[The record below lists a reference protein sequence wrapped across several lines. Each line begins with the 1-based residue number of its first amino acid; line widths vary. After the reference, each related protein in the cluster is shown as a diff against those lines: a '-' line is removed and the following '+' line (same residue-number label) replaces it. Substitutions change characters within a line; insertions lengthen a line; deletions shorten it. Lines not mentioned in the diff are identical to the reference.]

1 MIPMKVIYHI
11 APLFIFFFPV
21 SLFAAPFQA
30 EGFKTGEMTDHSAIV
45 WTRLTRNEKA
55 NPADRPLFEILY
67 TKKGKGRRFPVT
79 GVKYASKGGAA
90 DLPFA
95 VPGMEGETRVRFRPL
110 AGGEWRE
117 TPWTPV
123 AKEWDFTCQHILND
137 LSPGT
142 RYEIEVESRGTDGK
156 EAGAVQK
163 GGFVTSPSPEV
174 SASVSF
180 TVSTGQMFSDRNS
193 DDGYA
198 IYDSMLKDPPD
209 FFVHTGDIVY
219 YDREAKSPDLANWL
233 WQRMY
238 SRPSN
243 VRFHKRVGSY
253 FMKDDHDTF
262 RDDCWPS
269 IKTQSMGSMTFAK
282 GQDIFVHQVP
292 MHGRKTYRTR
302 RWGKDLQIWMVE
314 GRDFRSPN
322 TMIDGPDKTIWGQ
335 EQKKWFQKTFSESDA
350 AFRVLISPTPIVGPD
365 RDNKHDNLANSNFT
379 HEGNE
384 IRSFLGSQKNAFVV
398 CGDRHW
404 QYHSRDPGTGLNEFS
419 CGPASDKHAGGWK
432 QSDYRKKYHQ
442 FLRVQG
448 GYLEVRVNRDKG
460 SDKPFIRF
468 VFHGEDGQ
476 VAYEKRFE

>member
-269 IKTQSMGSMTFAK
+269 IKTQSMGSNLCQRA
-282 GQDIFVHQVP
+282 GHLCASGADA
-292 MHGRKTYRTR
+292 
-302 RWGKDLQIWMVE
+302 WAENL
-314 GRDFRSPN
+314 SN
-322 TMIDGPDKTIWGQ
+322 TTMG
-335 EQKKWFQKTFSESDA
+335 
-350 AFRVLISPTPIVGPD
+350 
-365 RDNKHDNLANSNFT
+365 
-379 HEGNE
+379 
-384 IRSFLGSQKNAFVV
+384 
-398 CGDRHW
+398 
-404 QYHSRDPGTGLNEFS
+404 
-419 CGPASDKHAGGWK
+419 
-432 QSDYRKKYHQ
+432 
-442 FLRVQG
+442 
-448 GYLEVRVNRDKG
+448 
-460 SDKPFIRF
+460 
-468 VFHGEDGQ
+468 
-476 VAYEKRFE
+476 KRFTDLDGRRPGFPQPEYHDRWARQNNMGSGAEEVVPKNIFRK